1 MKTLIQKVR
10 VLCPDQ
16 QIDAVQDIAMAD
28 GQIIGYAEAGVGV
41 AEVSPDVTLDGTGKY
56 LFPGLIDC
64 AVQLGEPGG
73 IYAGNIASET
83 RAAALSGVTSVAC
96 QPNTSPVIDEPSVV
110 QLIRRRA
117 EAADQAKVYCLAA
130 LTRGNAGTQ
139 LSEMGALQQEGV
151 VAVTNANHPIADSLV
166 LRRAMRYADSF
177 GLPLVLNPVDAWLT
191 PDAGVHEGELSTRM
205 GLSGISVAAET
216 AALLRDIAIA
226 DDLDIALHVGRL
238 SAGKSL
244 DWVQAAKAQQS
255 AITCDVAIH
264 QLLLS
269 ELETEGFNA
278 LAHVQPPLRAHE
290 DRERLLA
297 GLKQG
302 EIDILTSDHRPLS
315 KDKKDGP
322 FAETVPGISGV
333 ETLLPLVWHLI
344 AQYDLSPLAVLKTV
358 TTNPAKRFG
367 IPGGSLA
374 IGKPADV
381 VLYDPMALDDISVQ
395 RFNSAGQNSPFDNWL
410 SSGAVEQV
418 WVGGQPKVG
427 AESTAAG
434 FPASCQI

>member
-1 MKTLIQKVR
+1 MKTLIQNAR

-16 QIDAVQDIAMAD
+16 QMDAVQDMAMAD
-28 GQIIGYAEAGVGV
+28 GQIIGYAEAGVGI
-41 AEVSPDVTLDGTGKY
+41 AELTPDQVVDGTGKY

-73 IYAGNIASET
+73 IYAGSIASET
-83 RAAALSGVTSVAC
+83 RAAALSGVTSVVC
-96 QPNTSPVIDEPSVV
+96 QPNTAPVIDEPSVV

-117 EAADQAKVYCLAA
+117 EAANQARVYCLAA
-130 LTRGNAGTQ
+130 LTRGNAGEQ
-139 LSEMGALQQEGV
+139 LSEMGALKREGV
-151 VAVTNANHPIADSLV
+151 VGVTNANHPIADSLV
-166 LRRAMRYADSF
+166 LRRAMRYAESF
-177 GLPLVLNPVDAWLT
+177 GLPLVLNPIEAWLT

-216 AALLRDIAIA
+216 AALLRDIAVA
-226 DDLDIALHVGRL
+226 DDLGIALHVGRL

-255 AITCDVAIH
+255 AVTCDVAIH

-278 LAHVQPPLRAHE
+278 LANVQPPLRAHE
-290 DRERLLA
+290 DRERLLR

-302 EIDILTSDHRPLS
+302 EIDIVTSDHRPLS
-315 KDKKDGP
+315 RDKKDGP
-322 FAETVPGISGV
+322 FAETIPGISGV

-344 AQYDLSPLAVLKTV
+344 VQYELSPLDALATV
-358 TTNPAKRFG
+358 TANPARRFG

-374 IGKPADV
+374 VGKPADV
-381 VLYDPMALDDISVQ
+381 VLYDPMALEDITVSQ
-395 RFNSAGQNSPFDNWL
+395 FNSAGKNSPFDNWL

-418 WVGGQPKVG
+418 WVGGQPKI
-427 AESTAAG
+427 STDTTAG
-434 FPASCQI
+434 LPESCQI